1 MEISFIVVL
10 WIILTIIEAVSETK
24 RRANLPPPQGSEF
37 EIPTLAND
45 PNQSAEIRDF
55 NFVELYQQKKQAEL
69 KKSAENIQP
78 EIQSVA
84 EEKSGAELE
93 ITPAT
98 AMNAI
103 ILSEILDKPKALRKR
118 R

>member
-10 WIILTIIEAVSETK
+10 WIILTIIEAVSESK

-84 EEKSGAELE
+84 EEKTSDLE
-93 ITPAT
+93 ITPAA

>member
-10 WIILTIIEAVSETK
+10 WIIVTIIEAVTDKK
-24 RRANLPPPQGSEF
+24 RRAELPPQNSEF
-37 EIPTLAND
+37 EIPPLANA
-45 PNQSAEIRDF
+45 PNQSAEIRNFD
-55 NFVELYQQKKQAEL
+55 FVELYQQKKRAEL
-69 KKSAENIQP
+69 KNSAENIQP
-78 EIQSVA
+78 EIKPV